1 MFALRQLGLVVH
13 PTRRIDSVL
22 DAISTWAAAHDV
34 AVGQVPVAGQA
45 REVAEAVDAGDC
57 DLLLAVGGDGTA
69 LHALREGAAVSRPVL
84 AVACGSIGM
93 LTAVGAEGVVAAL
106 DQVAAGRFTAEPI
119 PGLEVKCP
127 DLPIG
132 VAVNDVAVVR
142 AGPGQ
147 IMVSIRVDDELYAR
161 AVGDGVVVAS
171 ALGSSAYSMAAGGP
185 ILAAGVEGMV
195 VTALESHGG
204 CTPPLVVGPGAE
216 VDLHI
221 EPGYGGARLEFDGQI
236 EDEQP
241 TELRLARVE
250 DHATLVALGDAE
262 SLIAGLR
269 RRRILIDSP
278 RVLARDDRK
287 RLGDAS

>member
-1 MFALRQLGLVVH
+1 VFALRQLGLVVH

-69 LHALREGAAVSRPVL
+69 LHALSVGAAVSRPVL

-106 DQVAAGRFTAEPI
+106 DQVAADRFTAEPI

-204 CTPPLVVGPGAE
+204 CTPPLVVAE
-216 VDLHI
+216 SSVVGL
-221 EPGYGGARLEFDGQI
+221 EVGLSYGGTRYELDGRPADRAGPHLTI
-236 EDEQP
+236 RHRRAYAD
-241 TELRLARVE
+241 
-250 DHATLVALGDAE
+250 LVALADQE
-262 SLIAGLR
+262 PRLTGLR
-269 RRRILIDSP
+269 RRRLVLDAPRALIHDQE
-278 RVLARDDRK
+278 D
-287 RLGDAS
+287 

>member
-1 MFALRQLGLVVH
+1 VSALRQLGLVVH

-22 DAISTWAAAHDV
+22 DTVSTWAAAHDV
-34 AVGQVPVAGQA
+34 AIGQVPIAGQA
-45 REVAEAVDAGDC
+45 REVAEAVEAGDC
-57 DLLLAVGGDGTA
+57 DLLLAIGGDGTA
-69 LHALREGAAVSRPVL
+69 LHALRAGAAVSRPVL

-106 DQVAAGRFTAEPI
+106 DQVAADRFTAEPI
-119 PGLEVKCP
+119 PGLEVSCP

-147 IMVSIRVDDELYAR
+147 IMVSIRVDEVLYAR
-161 AVGDGVVVAS
+161 VVGDGVVVAS

-204 CTPPLVVGPGAE
+204 CTPPLVVAE
-216 VDLHI
+216 ASVVGL
-221 EPGYGGARLEFDGQI
+221 EVVLSYGGTRYELDGRPADWAGPHLTI
-236 EDEQP
+236 RHRRAYAD
-241 TELRLARVE
+241 
-250 DHATLVALGDAE
+250 LVALADQE
-262 SLIAGLR
+262 PRLTGLR
-269 RRRILIDSP
+269 RRRLVLDAPRALIHDQE
-278 RVLARDDRK
+278 D
-287 RLGDAS
+287 